1 MNETIEETITQ
12 STGKKNIGSWVVGI
26 SVSVIVIAL
35 FIGGTVALATWG
47 INSRNQWWED
57 EYSSTAVAENCTV
70 LKKERASGGRYS
82 APKYYVG
89 TKCGVFQLRSVQQY
103 DQLVISETYALEAT
117 TRNKYIVAAV
127 NEKELANK

>member
-1 MNETIEETITQ
+1 MNDTIEETITQ

-57 EYSSTAVAENCTV
+57 EYSSTAVTENCTV
-70 LKKERASGGRYS
+70 LKKEKASGGRYS
-82 APKYYVG
+82 VPKYYVG
-89 TKCGVFQLRSVQQY
+89 TKCGVFQLRSQQQY
-103 DQLVISETYALEAT
+103 DQLVVGKTYALEAT